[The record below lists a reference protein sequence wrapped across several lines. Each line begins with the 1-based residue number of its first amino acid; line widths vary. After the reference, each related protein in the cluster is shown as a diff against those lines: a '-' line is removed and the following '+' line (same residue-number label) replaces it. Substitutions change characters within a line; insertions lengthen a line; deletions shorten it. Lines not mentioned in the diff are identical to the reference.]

1 MSYDNMLMS
10 VFFSF
15 PGKAEITFKKNNQ
28 FNHYK
33 VKHDLFKRTSSI
45 NIQQFTK
52 KPDARA
58 GLLYEAEKKSQPR
71 NWFGE

>member
-1 MSYDNMLMS
+1 MLMS

-28 FNHYK
+28 FNHCK

-45 NIQQFTK
+45 IFNNLPKSLMLEPACCK
-52 KPDARA
+52 KWK
-58 GLLYEAEKKSQPR
+58 KKSQPR